1 MYIDL
6 ALYIDG
12 QFLSGGGRDGEPVIN
27 PATGQVLAELPHATR
42 DDLDRAVAAAARAFE
57 AWRRTSPFERG
68 KILSRG
74 ADLIRERLDAIARIM
89 TLEQGKPLAESK
101 GEIQHA
107 ADIFDWCAEEGR
119 RTYGRVI
126 PGRDAKVR
134 QLVLM
139 EPVGPAAAFTPWN
152 FPALTPA
159 RKIGGALAA
168 GCSLVLKAAEETPGT
183 ALAIAHALHDAGLPP
198 GVLNLVFGAPAEVSS
213 QLIAA
218 DTIRKVSFTGSTAV
232 GKQLMKLAADGVKR
246 TTMELGGNAPVLVF
260 ADADLDHAIA
270 TAVAGKYRNA
280 GQVCISPSRFFVQD
294 AVYDRFVEGFVQ
306 GAQAIQVGDGLEPGV
321 GMGPLANAR
330 RLEAMD
336 RILADAEACGGK
348 LRTGGTRLRND
359 GYFFSPA
366 VVTDLS
372 DEALLWRDETFGP
385 VAPIARFSD
394 FDEAIA
400 RANAVPQGLAAY
412 AFTRSSRTA
421 ADVADALQSGMV
433 GVNTLAI
440 STPETPFGGH
450 KESGFGQEGG
460 TEGLQ
465 AYLNVKFVAQA

>member
-12 QFLSGGGRDGEPVIN
+12 QFLSGEGRLGEPVIN
-27 PATGQVLAELPHATR
+27 PATGQALAELPHATT

-57 AWRRTSPFERG
+57 TWRRTSAYDRG

-74 ADLIRERLDAIARIM
+74 ADLIRERLDAIAEIM

-101 GEIQHA
+101 GETLHA
-107 ADIFDWCAEEGR
+107 ADILDWCAEEGR
-119 RTYGRVI
+119 RAYGRVI
-126 PGRDAKVR
+126 PGRDPKVR
-134 QLVLM
+134 QMVLM

-159 RKIGGALAA
+159 RKIAGALAA

-183 ALAIAHALHDAGLPP
+183 ALAIARALHDAGLPP
-198 GVLNLVFGAPAEVSS
+198 GVLNLVFGVPSEVSS
-213 QLIAA
+213 RLIAA
-218 DTIRKVSFTGSTAV
+218 DPIRKVSFTGSTAV
-232 GKQLMKLAADGVKR
+232 GKHLMKLAAEGVKR

-270 TAVAGKYRNA
+270 AAVAGKYRNA
-280 GQVCISPSRFFVQD
+280 GQVCISPARFFVQD
-294 AVYDRFVEGFVQ
+294 QVYDRFVDGFVK
-306 GAQAIQVGDGLEPGV
+306 GAQAIKVGDGLEAGV

-336 RILADAEACGGK
+336 RILADAEARGGK
-348 LRTGGTRLRND
+348 LRAGGTRLRND
-359 GYFFSPA
+359 GYFFAPA
-366 VVTDLS
+366 VVTDLG
-372 DEALLWRDETFGP
+372 DDAVLFRDETFGP
-385 VAPIARFSD
+385 IAPITRFSD
-394 FDEAIA
+394 FDEVIA
-400 RANAVPQGLAAY
+400 RANAVPQGLASY

-421 ADVADALQSGMV
+421 ADLADGLQAGMV
-433 GVNTLAI
+433 GVNTMAI

-460 TEGLQ
+460 LEGLQ